1 MVVVITVFQHIL
13 FQVVL
18 NSPRKIK
25 NEKNPTHK
33 IDTMHSKPIFFLIL
47 PVLPLPL
54 FWFTVTLIST
64 VIYIQS
70 ENMIATSSVILSL
83 VQVIN
88 VFLGTLF

>member
-1 MVVVITVFQHIL
+1 MENKDNNLVNFVSFRGLKMRLGGSFMVVVITVFQHIL

-25 NEKNPTHK
+25 NKKNPTHK

-54 FWFTVTLIST
+54 F
-64 VIYIQS
+64 
-70 ENMIATSSVILSL
+70 
-83 VQVIN
+83 
-88 VFLGTLF
+88 